1 MSDRGNPTL
10 PALFSEPFY
19 FSFDPYFSDWQER
32 SGILMPSEANQNK
45 TIASVTVVAAYDNNV
60 NTAYFDNISLRLEP
74 SQTYRYDSNGNPVAA
89 TQPGTGSES
98 ATYSGIDLTGYTAA
112 NGTKYT
118 YTYNSAH
125 DVTSAKVD
133 GLKATTTYNTNGNVI
148 GSKLTADGTT
158 LYMETSATVTDDK
171 NHTKT
176 VTDANGYM
184 TTYAY
189 DSNGQLLSVTDA
201 KNQTTNY
208 TYNDALRTKSTYRE
222 GIANI
227 GYTYTNGR
235 LTTLDRKT
243 FRSGAEQHQYY
254 YFAYNA
260 WGQPTTTKVGNRTL
274 STNIYYKYNYN
285 LNETGAGGNL
295 KQTTYGNGDSVTY
308 VYDELDRLIRKQYN
322 SGEYTE
328 YSYNAEGMIGELRHC
343 SIQNGQST
351 LTAYRFEYDSLG
363 RLVRSS
369 ESVGDTVKLRTEHI
383 YDGYNRLSKQKWSA
397 NGSTYTEYYT
407 YDDGASGDGSLKQF
421 RTTSGQKINLT
432 YDKLK
437 RIEKASITSNG
448 GVEYYTVGQSY
459 YTNGSKTT
467 PRVEYYNYRMTGG
480 ALIAGDRY
488 VYDALGNITEIQESE
503 PASGSSVRRTK
514 VRYTY
519 DDQNQLKTETRY
531 TYSSNTD
538 TTGSPVTYSYSYDTA
553 GNILSVT
560 SNSATLTYTYGD
572 SNWRDLL
579 TAVGGTTI
587 SYDGSGNP
595 TNWYN
600 GTTSYSGLSWKNGRQ
615 LTQITSGGKTSYYT
629 YDTDGVR
636 STKIVDG
643 VKHEYLTLNGKVVY
657 EKIGEGTSAKIM
669 IFSYD
674 EMGRPFAVKY
684 SKNNGTKFTNYFYAL
699 NQQGDVV
706 KIFRPVAVTDANGN
720 TTGYTEKT
728 YATYT
733 YDAWGKLIGIT
744 NSAGTSIINK
754 QTTSTA
760 LANLNPLRYRGYYYD
775 NETGFYYLQSRYYD
789 PAVGRFINADIYS
802 STGQGF
808 VGTNMFAYCR
818 NNPVNRTDSCG
829 CMDISVIGIFEFLGE
844 SITELSQYFP
854 LLALAVAGVHIL
866 SELSDTING
875 KTEEAIEKIKAYV
888 DSADIKEY
896 TANSVYVL
904 RDSDNIVRY
913 VGRTKNPDRRR
924 REHGRDPLKKD
935 YHMQVI
941 ATGMSRTHAI
951 MFEQTLISAYSLD
964 NLDNARREI
973 ALKNIP
979 KFITY
984 LASFRDIVCGIPED
998 IIRNILE
1005 RR

>member
-1 MSDRGNPTL
+1 MGHFHL
-10 PALFSEPFY
+10 
-19 FSFDPYFSDWQER
+19 Q
-32 SGILMPSEANQNK
+32 
-45 TIASVTVVAAYDNNV
+45 AAY
-60 NTAYFDNISLRLEP
+60 A
-74 SQTYRYDSNGNPVAA
+74 
-89 TQPGTGSES
+89 
-98 ATYSGIDLTGYTAA
+98 
-112 NGTKYT
+112 
-118 YTYNSAH
+118 
-125 DVTSAKVD
+125 
-133 GLKATTTYNTNGNVI
+133 
-148 GSKLTADGTT
+148 
-158 LYMETSATVTDDK
+158 
-171 NHTKT
+171 
-176 VTDANGYM
+176 
-184 TTYAY
+184 
-189 DSNGQLLSVTDA
+189 
-201 KNQTTNY
+201 
-208 TYNDALRTKSTYRE
+208 
-222 GIANI
+222 
-227 GYTYTNGR
+227 
-235 LTTLDRKT
+235 
-243 FRSGAEQHQYY
+243 
-254 YFAYNA
+254 
-260 WGQPTTTKVGNRTL
+260 
-274 STNIYYKYNYN
+274 
-285 LNETGAGGNL
+285 
-295 KQTTYGNGDSVTY
+295 
-308 VYDELDRLIRKQYN
+308 
-322 SGEYTE
+322 
-328 YSYNAEGMIGELRHC
+328 YNAEGMIGELRHC

-421 RTTSGQKINLT
+421 RTMSGQKINLT

-437 RIEKASITSNG
+437 RLQKSSITSNG

-459 YTNGSKTT
+459 YTSGSKTT

-538 TTGSPVTYSYSYDTA
+538 TTGSPVTYTYTYDTA
-553 GNILSVT
+553 GNILSASDGT
-560 SNSATLTYTYGD
+560 NTLNYTYGD